1 MDLPRPTGRRAPSIE
16 ALEPRLLFSG
26 DAAGAAVA
34 EAIAWAPPASA
45 AASAVAWTAPAAAD
59 TPMQAGAPREL
70 AVVDARVPDVGRLLQ
85 SLDAQRAAGRPIDVL
100 VLGAGEDALQVLDAE
115 LAASDVPY
123 RAVHFFGHGTAGSMQ
138 LGATSLD
145 LDTVRANAGSIA
157 GWSDGLTADADLLLW
172 GCDTGAGAAGAVL
185 LDALADLTGADV
197 AASDDATGGLSY
209 GADWT
214 LEVVRGPIEAQ
225 APIEAALQASFA
237 GVLAAEAST
246 GTDAVVVPADSGG
259 RQLAGNASGSVAVWV
274 DATSGLVVAQRYDA
288 VGAQTGTS
296 ITVSAAAGR
305 AASVAMDADG
315 GEFIVV
321 WQHGTGATGQ
331 ILAQRFS
338 ATGVASGSPLSI
350 TADAT
355 DNPMQPAIAMNA
367 AGDAV
372 VVWAQE
378 MGNGG
383 GRSVDLVY
391 RRISLAGVLGD
402 VTELSTPS
410 GDGGTQSLPSVA
422 MQSDG
427 GFAVAFLDA
436 NAADSIQV
444 VVVADATDP
453 NNGINAVQVSQT
465 GQTASAA
472 PSIAVLADG
481 NYIVVWSA
489 STVAPTDAT
498 VQGAVIDVATVATGV
513 RGTVFQVS
521 QTGVTAGRASVAVAP
536 GGTTGTPVVVWEQ
549 DDADGLGLRGRFV
562 SIAGSALGA
571 EFAINQATAGAQ
583 RHASAAFVNGAL
595 QVRWTGP
602 SADTVPVEQ
611 TWVRTIA
618 GELAVT
624 WPTVASTSESDGPT
638 GGTTLQVALTMP
650 PDGEVTVRVTVI
662 GNAVGANEATVYDGV
677 LVFDASNWY
686 LPQTVTIRG
695 NDESRRVDD
704 GDQSYTVRV
713 AVDPEASIAT
723 WDGVAAQERSFQNID
738 NDTYSEFVVTTLAD
752 IDDVTR
758 PSGAPLTPYALW
770 LHEQNG
776 NAVSLRE
783 ALLASNFDAGS
794 DDQIQIAPAAR
805 GPYLAGSSSAS
816 APSVA
821 VWVDATTN
829 DVVAQRYDAAGV
841 AVGALIE
848 VSGAGTDGRNP
859 SVAMDPDGGGF
870 IVVWQ
875 TGTSTSGQLLAQRYL
890 PDGTASGGPLQI
902 TSGVIALP
910 SAPTVA
916 MNAHGEAVVV
926 WAQDVVDGANQS
938 VDLVYRRISS
948 SGVLDGATNNLLQSD
963 KRAGI
968 QMLPAVAMREGGG
981 FGVTYM
987 DTAGDGSVWVVAVPD
1002 SGAAADGQVPQRI
1015 SAVGAAVAAPPS
1027 IAVLS
1032 DGRYVVAWSGA
1043 PTGAAALVQAV
1054 VVGGDGV
1061 PGTAFQVSDAA
1072 FTAAAG
1078 RPSVTVAHGGG
1089 GVDTIVVAWQQDNG
1103 SGADVRARAF
1113 TVGGVAHYDSVA
1125 VSSDA
1130 SGVPRQVS
1138 AAIAGGMLRM
1148 GWTGLSS
1155 DPIPVEQTFF
1165 RTMSVPTQD
1174 IVVVWPTSAVTS
1186 EADGETGSVTLQV
1199 SLAVPPVGMVT
1210 VVVTVSDA
1218 GEAAVF
1224 GGTLTFD
1231 ANNWNVPQT
1240 VTIRGL
1246 DEARP
1251 LVDGDRTYSVSAA
1264 IVPADSVAS
1273 WHGVAAQ
1280 TATFTNTDTDTYSE
1294 FVVDTI
1300 ADVDDVLTIEG
1311 GARMPGSALT
1321 PRDLWLHQQAGGTV
1335 SLREAL
1341 LAANYADEAGTAR
1354 DTITFA
1360 LGAGTQRITLV
1371 AALHAIVHAVDI
1383 DGGAPAT
1390 PGGPLTVEL
1399 TRTNSVGG
1407 NGLVLDPGSDGSR
1420 IAHLSIGGF
1429 GANAVLVRSS
1439 GNTIEGNH
1447 LGVDASGTAAFG
1459 NGERGLSLHDDEVA
1473 VAVADNILRDNVIGS
1488 NEEGGIR
1495 ILGGEASGNVV
1506 QGNFIGTDRS
1516 LTRNLGNGF
1525 SPGVDPFGYGILLTN
1540 GAHDNLIGGTVPIQ
1554 QNVLRH
1560 NGDLG
1565 IVVGTSSSSNNALIG
1580 NVIDAD
1586 ATPIER
1592 RTDGRSVPTPILS
1605 EAGPGSSAGSTT
1617 VRVSLDGPPGAT
1629 YRLDFYVDRSAFA
1642 PGSTQPVD
1650 ALTWISGVSTRDVQ
1664 LGGDGTWSGT
1674 VTLSTT
1680 ADYTM
1685 AVVATATWLDT
1696 STDTPTLRETS
1707 ALSNASR
1714 VNQVPV
1720 FELSDNLDVNEN
1732 TDADVI
1738 SGSYAVSVLRATDP
1752 DVPNGPLIWRIVG
1765 GADSSDF
1772 TINAVTGVLSFN
1784 VPPDFENP
1792 QDANAS
1798 DPNNNNSYEVF
1809 VQAEDVL
1816 GGQSERRYVVRV
1828 NNLNERPTV
1837 VLPAAA
1843 VPATE
1848 DTDLVMQNAT
1858 GISVRDPDRVSS
1870 MQRVVV
1876 ELSVDRGTLALG
1888 GDLEDVSFRDG
1899 TTRSGSRIVISGDLQ
1914 DIQDALE
1921 RIGYRP
1927 VADDNGRVT
1936 LTIKVSDRDDATLTT
1951 SGSVQIAIAA
1961 VNDAPVVGVVPPDAP
1976 INLRAT
1982 AMLALDE
1989 SLLRTTDVDDAA
2001 DRIVYTMRAGP
2012 LAGQLLRD
2020 GVEIRV
2026 GGSFTQ
2032 AEVNAGRMSFM
2043 APTQGG
2049 MQQLSLAVTDG
2060 SNASATHG
2068 PIVLKLSVH
2077 SHAAASMSTSASSV
2091 APGGAGAGQAYAGV
2105 AAAADGGTSGADG
2118 GSGASARAGG
2128 SGAAAPAQSAAARA
2142 GGAPTG
2148 SGAGSGTAAGAAPT
2162 SGAIATQSAG
2172 VELQAARSDASGS
2185 AREAS
2190 GAAMNGG
2197 GSANAL
2203 GAAPAHSHDETERL
2217 RSATGGTTAGALAD
2231 AWRRAGA
2238 QQLAEPAAEI
2248 QQAWSPV
2255 VALRQADFR
2264 DELAQSREEATSK
2277 FQASSALVASSVA
2290 ISTSLSLGYAIWLL
2304 RGGVLL
2310 TSLLASMPAWRSID
2324 PLPVL
2329 ARIDARGQ
2337 DDDDEDDSLR
2347 GLLQRAA
2354 DAQAE
2359 RVAEAEA
2366 LADRAAA
2373 PAGRLAEG
2381 IA

>member
-1 MDLPRPTGRRAPSIE
+1 MDLPRPTGRRAPLIE

-26 DAAGAAVA
+26 DAAGAAVG
-34 EAIAWAPPASA
+34 EAIAWAAPASA
-45 AASAVAWTAPAAAD
+45 AATAVAWTAPVAVDAS
-59 TPMQAGAPREL
+59 MQAAAPREL

-85 SLDAQRAAGRPIDVL
+85 SLDAQRATGRPIDVL

-115 LAASDVPY
+115 LTAADTPY

-145 LDTVRANAGSIA
+145 LATVRANAGSIA
-157 GWSDGLTADADLLLW
+157 GWSDGLTADADLMLW
-172 GCDTGAGAAGAVL
+172 GCDTGAGTAGAVL

-197 AASDDATGGLSY
+197 AASDDATGGLAH

-214 LEVVRGPIEAQ
+214 LEVARGPIEAQ

-259 RQLAGNASGSVAVWV
+259 RQLAGNATGSVAVWV
-274 DATSGLVVAQRYDA
+274 DATSGLVLAQRYDA
-288 VGAQTGTS
+288 AGAKTGGS
-296 ITVSAAAGR
+296 IAVSAAAGR

-315 GEFIVV
+315 GEFTVV
-321 WQHGTGATGQ
+321 WQDGTGATGQ

-338 ATGVASGSPLSI
+338 DAGVASGSLLSI

-367 AGDAV
+367 NGDAV

-383 GRSVDLVY
+383 GRTVDLVY
-391 RRISLAGVLGD
+391 RRISSADVLGN
-402 VTELSTPS
+402 VTELSRP
-410 GDGGTQSLPSVA
+410 GEDAGTQSLPSVA

-436 NAADSIQV
+436 NADDSIRV
-444 VVVADATDP
+444 IVVADANDP
-453 NNGINAVQVSQT
+453 NNGVDSVLVSHA

-489 STVAPTDAT
+489 TTGAPTDAT

-521 QTGVTAGRASVAVAP
+521 QAAVTAGRASVAVAP

-549 DDADGLGLRGRFV
+549 ADSDGLGLRGRFV
-562 SIAGSALGA
+562 STAGSALGA
-571 EFAINQATAGAQ
+571 EFAINQATVGAQ

-595 QVRWTGP
+595 QVQWTGP
-602 SADTVPVEQ
+602 STDTVPVEQ
-611 TWVRTIA
+611 TWVRTVT

-624 WPTVASTSESDGPT
+624 WPVDATTSESDGST
-638 GGTTLQVALTMP
+638 GGKTLQVALTMP
-650 PDGEVTVRVTVI
+650 PDGTVTVRVTVI

-686 LPQTVTIRG
+686 LPQTVTVRG

-713 AVDPEASIAT
+713 AVDADASITT
-723 WDGVAAQERSFQNID
+723 WDGVAAQEQVFQNID

-752 IDDVTR
+752 VDDVTR
-758 PSGAPLTPYALW
+758 ATDAPLTPYALW

-776 NAVSLRE
+776 GAVSLRE
-783 ALLASNFDAGS
+783 ALLAANADAGS
-794 DDQIQIAPAAR
+794 EDQIQIAPAAR
-805 GPYLAGSSSAS
+805 GPYMAGSSSAS
-816 APSVA
+816 AASVA
-821 VWVDATTN
+821 VWVDAATN

-848 VSGAGTDGRNP
+848 VSGADGRNP

-890 PDGTASGGPLQI
+890 ADGTVSGGQLQI
-902 TSGVIALP
+902 TSGAIAMP
-910 SAPTVA
+910 SAATVA

-926 WAQDVVDGANQS
+926 WAQDVVDGANHS
-938 VDLVYRRISS
+938 VDLVYRRISA

-963 KRAGI
+963 KRGGI
-968 QMLPAVAMREGGG
+968 QMLPSVAMREGGG

-987 DTAGDGSVWVVAVPD
+987 DSAGDGSVWVVAVPD
-1002 SGAAADGQVPQRI
+1002 TGAAADGEVPQRI
-1015 SAVGAAVAAPPS
+1015 SAVGATVAAPPS
-1027 IAVLS
+1027 IAVLA

-1043 PTGAAALVQAV
+1043 PTGDPAVVQAV

-1061 PGTAFQVSDAA
+1061 PGTAFQVSDTA

-1089 GVDTIVVAWQQDNG
+1089 GVDTIVVAWQQANV

-1138 AAIAGGMLRM
+1138 AVIAGGMLRM
-1148 GWTGLSS
+1148 GWTGLST
-1155 DPIPVEQTFF
+1155 DTIPVEQTFF

-1174 IVVVWPTSAVTS
+1174 IVVVWPSSAVTS
-1186 EADGETGSVTLQV
+1186 EADGESGGVTLQV
-1199 SLAVPPVGMVT
+1199 SLAVPPVGTVT

-1218 GEAAVF
+1218 GEAEVV
-1224 GGTLTFD
+1224 GGTLTFN
-1231 ANNWNVPQT
+1231 ASNWNLPQT

-1246 DEARP
+1246 DETVR
-1251 LVDGDRTYSVSAA
+1251 LVDGNRTYTVTAA
-1264 IVPADSVAS
+1264 IVPADSLAS

-1294 FVVDTI
+1294 FVVNTTD
-1300 ADVDDVLTIEG
+1300 DVDDVVTIEG
-1311 GARMPGSALT
+1311 GSRTAGSALT
-1321 PRDLWLHQQAGGTV
+1321 PRDLWLHAQAGNTV

-1341 LAANYADEAGTAR
+1341 LAANYADEAGAAR
-1354 DTITFA
+1354 DTIRFA
-1360 LGAGTQRITLV
+1360 LGAGTQRITLG
-1371 AALHAIVHAVDI
+1371 AALPAIVWAVDI
-1383 DGGAPAT
+1383 DGGEPAT
-1390 PGGPLTVEL
+1390 TGGPLNVEL
-1399 TRTNSVGG
+1399 TRTSSVGG
-1407 NGLVLDPGSDGSR
+1407 SGLALDPDSDGSR

-1447 LGVDASGTAAFG
+1447 LGVDASGTVAFG
-1459 NGERGLSLHDDEVA
+1459 NGQRGLSLHDDEYA
-1473 VAVADNILRDNVIGS
+1473 VAVSGNLISNNVIGS

-1540 GAHDNLIGGTVPIQ
+1540 GAHDNLIGGTVPSE

-1560 NGDLG
+1560 NGDFG
-1565 IVVGTSSSSNNALIG
+1565 IVVGTDSSRDNALIG

-1592 RTDGRSVPTPILS
+1592 RTDERNVPTPILS
-1605 EAGPGSSAGSTT
+1605 EAGPGTTAGSTIVT
-1617 VRVSLDGPPGAT
+1617 VSLSGTPDAS
-1629 YRLDFYVDRSAFA
+1629 YRLDFYVDRTAFA

-1664 LGGDGTWSGT
+1664 LGGDGKWSGT
-1674 VTLSTT
+1674 VTLTTT

-1685 AVVATATWLDT
+1685 AVVATATRLDT

-1714 VNQVPV
+1714 VNQIPV
-1720 FELSDNLDVNEN
+1720 FQLSDILNVDEN
-1732 TDADVI
+1732 TNAGVT
-1738 SGSYAVSVLRATDP
+1738 SGSYTVSVLRATDP
-1752 DVPNGPLIWRIVG
+1752 DAPSGPLTWRIVG
-1765 GADSSDF
+1765 GADGSDF
-1772 TINAVTGVLSFN
+1772 TIDAVTGELSFN
-1784 VPPDFENP
+1784 FPPDFENP

-1798 DPNNNNSYEVF
+1798 DPENNNSYEVF
-1809 VQAEDVL
+1809 VQSEDVL

-1848 DTDLVMQNAT
+1848 DTSLVMQNTT
-1858 GISVRDPDRVSS
+1858 GITVRDPDRVSS

-1876 ELSVDRGTLALG
+1876 ELSVDRGALELDN
-1888 GDLEDVSFRDG
+1888 DLEDVSFRDD
-1899 TTRSGSRIVISGDLQ
+1899 TSRSGARIVISGDLE
-1914 DIQDALE
+1914 DIQDALD

-1927 VADDNGRVT
+1927 AADHFGIAT
-1936 LTIKVSDRDDATLTT
+1936 LTITVRDRDNASLVS

-1961 VNDAPVVGVVPPDAP
+1961 VNDAPVVAVTPPDEA

-1982 AMLALDE
+1982 GTLRLDA
-1989 SLLRTTDVDDAA
+1989 SLLGTTDVDDTPE
-2001 DRIVYTMRAGP
+2001 RIVYTMRSGP

-2032 AEVNAGRMSFM
+2032 AEVDAGRMSFM

-2077 SHAAASMSTSASSV
+2077 SHAVASMSSQSSSSTSA
-2091 APGGAGAGQAYAGV
+2091 GGAGAGQGADGS
-2105 AAAADGGTSGADG
+2105 AAAADGGASGADG
-2118 GSGASARAGG
+2118 GGASARAGG
-2128 SGAAAPAQSAAARA
+2128 SGAAAAAAAAAAARA
-2142 GGAPTG
+2142 GAASAGGGAA
-2148 SGAGSGTAAGAAPT
+2148 SGATTSAAPT
-2162 SGAIATQSAG
+2162 SGAIATHSGGAEQ
-2172 VELQAARSDASGS
+2172 QAARTDTSGS
-2185 AREAS
+2185 ARDTAD
-2190 GAAMNGG
+2190 AAMNVNA
-2197 GSANAL
+2197 SASAL
-2203 GAAPAHSHDETERL
+2203 GATLAHAHAETERI
-2217 RSATGGTTAGALAD
+2217 RNATGGMTAGALAD
-2231 AWRRAGA
+2231 AWRRVGA
-2238 QQLAEPAAEI
+2238 QQAAEQAAEI

-2264 DELAQSREEATSK
+2264 EELAQSREEASSK
-2277 FQASSALVASSVA
+2277 FQASTALVASSVA

-2329 ARIDARGQ
+2329 ARIDVRGQ

-2347 GLLQRAA
+2347 GMLQRAA
-2354 DAQAE
+2354 DEQAE
-2359 RVAEAEA
+2359 RVAEADA
-2366 LADRAAA
+2366 LADRAAV